1 MSADRSLH
9 YTDDADANRLNASEP
24 MALLIGFVLDQQVP
38 VQKAFSGPLVL
49 QQRTGTLDA
58 QRIADMPLDQ
68 LEAAFKERPALHRFP
83 GAMAKR
89 VQALAAAVAADYS
102 GDASRIWT
110 DAADGP
116 DLARRIGALPGFGGM
131 KVRSLIAVLG
141 KRLGV
146 QLPAMDEVM
155 PSYPTLGDV
164 DSAESLD
171 EYQAQKRA
179 YKAKLRESGDKFEP
193 WADKKEA
200 AAYAKG
206 GK

>member
-1 MSADRSLH
+1 
-9 YTDDADANRLNASEP
+9 
-24 MALLIGFVLDQQVP
+24 VP

-49 QQRTGTLDA
+49 QQRIGTLDA

-89 VQALAAAVAADYS
+89 VQALAAAVAADY
-102 GDASRIWT
+102 GDDASRIWT

-146 QLPAMDEVM
+146 RLPAMDEVM

-164 DSAESLD
+164 DSAESLE

-193 WADKKEA
+193 WADKEEA

>member
-1 MSADRSLH
+1 MTADDSLH
-9 YTDDADANRLNASEP
+9 YTDDAEANRLNATNP

-49 QQRTGTLDA
+49 QQRIGTLDA
-58 QRIADMPLDQ
+58 QRIADMPLDE
-68 LEAAFKERPALHRFP
+68 LEAAFRERPALHRFP

-89 VQALAAAVAADYS
+89 VQALAAAVAADY
-102 GDASRIWT
+102 GDDAARIWT

-131 KVRSLIAVLG
+131 KVRSLVAVLG

-146 QLPAMDEVM
+146 KLPAMDEVM

-164 DSAESLD
+164 DSAEALE

-179 YKAKLRESGDKFEP
+179 YKAKLRESGEKFEP
-193 WADKKEA
+193 WADTKEA

>member
-1 MSADRSLH
+1 VTDRSLH
-9 YTDDADANRLNASEP
+9 YTDDDEANRLNATDP

-38 VQKAFSGPLVL
+38 VQKAFSGPIELKRRV
-49 QQRTGTLDA
+49 GTLDA
-58 QRIADMPLDQ
+58 QRLADMPPDE
-68 LEAAFKERPALHRFP
+68 LEAAFKQRPALHRFP

-89 VQALAAAVAADYS
+89 VQALAAAVASDY
-102 GDASRIWT
+102 GDDASRIWT
-110 DAADGP
+110 DAADGA
-116 DLARRIGALPGFGGM
+116 DLAKRIGALPGFGGM

-146 QLPAMDEVM
+146 KLPGLEDQM

-164 DSAESLD
+164 DSAEALE

-179 YKAKLRESGDKFEP
+179 YKAKLRESGEKFEP
-193 WADKKEA
+193 WADKQEA

-206 GK
+206 KR

>member
-1 MSADRSLH
+1 MTDRSLH
-9 YTDDADANRLNASEP
+9 YTDDDEANRLNATNP

-38 VQKAFSGPLVL
+38 VQKAFSGPIELKRRV
-49 QQRTGTLDA
+49 GTLDA
-58 QRIADMPLDQ
+58 QRLADMPPDE
-68 LEAAFKERPALHRFP
+68 LEAAFKQRPALHRFP

-89 VQALAAAVAADYS
+89 VQALAAAVASDY
-102 GDASRIWT
+102 GDDASRIWT
-110 DAADGP
+110 DAADGA
-116 DLARRIGALPGFGGM
+116 DLAKRIGALPGFGGM

-146 QLPAMDEVM
+146 KLPGLEDQM

-164 DSAESLD
+164 DSAEALE

-179 YKAKLRESGDKFEP
+179 YKAKLRESGEKFEP
-193 WADKKEA
+193 WADKQEA

-206 GK
+206 KR

>member
-1 MSADRSLH
+1 VTDRSLH
-9 YTDDADANRLNASEP
+9 YTDDDEANRLNATNP

-38 VQKAFSGPLVL
+38 VQKAFSGPIELKRRV
-49 QQRTGTLDA
+49 GTLDA
-58 QRIADMPLDQ
+58 QRLADMPPDE
-68 LEAAFKERPALHRFP
+68 LEAAFKQRPALHRFP

-89 VQALAAAVAADYS
+89 VQALAAAVASDY
-102 GDASRIWT
+102 GDDASRIWT
-110 DAADGP
+110 DAADGA
-116 DLARRIGALPGFGGM
+116 DLAKRIGALPGFGGM

-146 QLPAMDEVM
+146 KLPGLEDQM

-164 DSAESLD
+164 DSAEALE

-179 YKAKLRESGDKFEP
+179 YKAKLRESGEKFEP
-193 WADKKEA
+193 WADKQEA

-206 GK
+206 KR